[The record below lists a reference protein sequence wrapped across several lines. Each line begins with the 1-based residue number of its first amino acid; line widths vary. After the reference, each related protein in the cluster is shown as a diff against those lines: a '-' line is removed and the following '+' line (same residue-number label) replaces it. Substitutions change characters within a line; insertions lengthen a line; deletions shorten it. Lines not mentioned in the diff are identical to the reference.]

1 MAAPN
6 KITIRVLPGRRA
18 ETISWQG
25 SGTFGSLIL
34 AQSFGQ
40 LVNEPLTSAATPNL
54 YWNGVVALVLPHL
67 V

>member
-1 MAAPN
+1 MAEQN

-25 SGTFGSLIL
+25 AGTFGSLIL
-34 AQSFGQ
+34 AQSVGQ
-40 LVNEPLTSAATPNL
+40 LVNEPLTSATTPNL
-54 YWNGVVALVLPHL
+54 YFNGILTLVLPHL

>member
-1 MAAPN
+1 MATPN

-34 AQSFGQ
+34 AQSVGQ
-40 LVNEPLTSAATPNL
+40 LNNEPLTSAATPNL
-54 YWNGVVALVLPHL
+54 YFNGILTLVLPHL